1 MKRLI
6 IASLSTLVLS
16 TVVLPAVRA
25 NQIDS
30 GNKVTKSGTD
40 NQGLAT
46 SKGISQ
52 ILIAQNQKTS
62 GMLMANA
69 NDGTPKGFTKEKWLT
84 AKGEVSVSPVDANNY
99 TVTLKASNL
108 VPNGLY
114 TFWWV
119 NKKLVGMDMGP
130 AGGTPGNEFR
140 ADSKGNATTT
150 ITVPANND
158 YQMLVAAYHADN
170 KTHGEMPGEMGKVT
184 FGHLMGD
191 FPKPN

>member
-1 MKRLI
+1 MIISGVLNMKRLI

-16 TVVLPAVRA
+16 TVVLPTVRA

-30 GNKVTKSGTD
+30 S
-40 NQGLAT
+40 NQALTA

-52 ILIAQNQKTS
+52 ILIAQNQTPS
-62 GMLMANA
+62 GMLMAA
-69 NDGTPKGFTKEKWLT
+69 ADDGTPKGFTKDKWLT

-99 TVTLKASNL
+99 KVTLKASNL

-130 AGGTPGNEFR
+130 AGGISRNEFR
-140 ADSKGNATTT
+140 ADSRGNATAT
-150 ITVPANND
+150 ITVPANNN
-158 YQMLVAAYHADN
+158 YQILAVAYHADN
-170 KTHGEMPGEMGKVT
+170 KTHGQMPGEMGKVT
-184 FGHLMGD
+184 FTHLMGK
-191 FPKPN
+191 FPKIN